1 MFGPCLTVFSSSE
14 IRYLAEEERAGCF
27 ALL

>member
-1 MFGPCLTVFSSSE
+1 MFGPCLTAFSSFA
-14 IRYLAEEERAGCF
+14 IRHLAEEERAGCF